1 MRIAVASDDGTS
13 IAAHTG
19 RCNGFVVF
27 EIDEGKATRQE
38 YRPNSFTPHARGQC
52 QEGHPHGGHAGHH
65 SHAPLLSAIGDCCA
79 LVTRGLGPRLVAD
92 LASVGIDTYVCTVP
106 SVDRAAQQ
114 YAEGRLPRIEGGGVC
129 DRH

>member
-19 RCNGFVVF
+19 RCDGFVIF
-27 EIDEGKATRQE
+27 EIDRGQASQQE
-38 YRPNSFTPHARGQC
+38 YRPNSFTAHARGQC
-52 QEGHPHGGHAGHH
+52 HEGHPHSEQADHH
-65 SHAPLLSAIGDCCA
+65 SHVPLLSAIGDCCA

-92 LASVGIDTYVCTVP
+92 LASIGIDAYVCTVP
-106 SVDRAAQQ
+106 SVDQAVQQ
-114 YAEGRLPRIEGGGVC
+114 YAEGRLPRIEGGGAC